1 MVYRPLN
8 RDLYLF
14 ANNLSEE
21 IGSVE
26 EARQFALDVI
36 DISISFLVRC
46 MKCNI
51 EEMEFWFFSV
61 I

>member
-1 MVYRPLN
+1 MVSLPLN
-8 RDLYLF
+8 LHLHLF

-51 EEMEFWFFSV
+51 EEMKF
-61 I
+61 